1 MAETFQDFV
10 LSKYAVAPYR
20 ICADLPVHVLEDEK
34 GHLNGKGQ
42 SLPCA
47 GTVHSQFPPR
57 HLENRRTFLLC
68 IFSASHICR
77 TRNLEGLGRP
87 WKVQVCTWACAEG

>member
-1 MAETFQDFV
+1 MAETFQDFM

-34 GHLNGKGQ
+34 GHLNEKGQ

-47 GTVHSQFPPR
+47 ALYLLSFLQGTW
-57 HLENRRTFLLC
+57 RTGEHFSCVYSVLL
-68 IFSASHICR
+68 IYAEQGI
-77 TRNLEGLGRP
+77 
-87 WKVQVCTWACAEG
+87 WKV